1 MPLNEQRE
9 VANVRE
15 RKRTQKLNQAYK
27 QLQSIIPKEP
37 SDKMSKIHTLKL
49 ALAYIDFLNGM
60 LREGDGSDSASTN
73 LSLEQVKSPYF
84 PSSPS
89 TMSSSSLIHNL
100 SSPSTIGELVEQDAH
115 QSRKRMKLE
124 SPQSRECTG
133 ITNHLSTGYTTS
145 HVIKYGEPLSN
156 GQVLPQHVNEIYQTD
171 YSTGHTT
178 VDDSLNLNNR
188 RQNNPN
194 EFGIDLRSAFR
205 EYRSGKR
212 KCSF

>member
-60 LREGDGSDSASTN
+60 LREGDSSDSASTN

-89 TMSSSSLIHNL
+89 TMSSSSLTHNL
-100 SSPSTIGELVEQDAH
+100 SSPSVELVEQDAY

-124 SPQSRECTG
+124 SHQNHGCTG
-133 ITNHLSTGYTTS
+133 TTNHLSTDYTTS
-145 HVIKYGEPLSN
+145 HIIRYGETLSSS
-156 GQVLPQHVNEIYQTD
+156 QVLPQHVDTTYQAD
-171 YSTGHTT
+171 YPGDT
-178 VDDSLNLNNR
+178 VVNDSLNLNTR
-188 RQNNPN
+188 RQNNTN
-194 EFGIDLRSAFR
+194 ELGIDLRSAFR

-212 KCSF
+212 KCSS